1 MRQESADGAGAKR
14 STRVRLRPRADWH
27 KRNFLT
33 SVLIPSLFVKRAGGP
48 AAPDFPTIRE
58 GEICITWIGHAS
70 FLIQT
75 HEANILVD
83 PIWSKWLK
91 VIKRLKKPGFEIHH
105 LPEIDIVL
113 VTHAQMMNFKSWL
126 L

>member
-1 MRQESADGAGAKR
+1 VPIRFPKKSRRNIVRQSSDGATAKR

-33 SVLIPSLFVKRAGGP
+33 SVLIPSLFVKRQRGP
-48 AAPDFPTIRE
+48 AAPQFPKIGE

-75 HEANILVD
+75 HEVNILVD

-91 VIKRLKKPGFEIHH
+91 VIKRLKQPGFE
-105 LPEIDIVL
+105 
-113 VTHAQMMNFKSWL
+113 
-126 L
+126 